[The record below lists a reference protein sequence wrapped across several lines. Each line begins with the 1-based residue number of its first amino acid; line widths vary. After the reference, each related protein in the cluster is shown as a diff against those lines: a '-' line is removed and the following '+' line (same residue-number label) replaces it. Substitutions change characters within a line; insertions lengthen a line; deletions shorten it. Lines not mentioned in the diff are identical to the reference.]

1 MAADSDGPGDSIT
14 TVVTC
19 EGDLTDPNFPKKF
32 DKILGSL
39 REILCKDDVEESEQL
54 RVRKLEPWN
63 SVRVTLAIPRDAA
76 LRLRQLASEGSQ
88 QLRALGILSVQVE
101 GDQVISLRLAGR
113 FGQEPQEIVLRS
125 GPQGKSLHSKLLF
138 SINNGGV
145 FFLPDVGASTS
156 TASGAAAQPLTSSS
170 PSTSGCLNTS
180 AASNPIVTDLTRVLT
195 MAAAAA
201 SSAGPATPPVGPVS
215 SVASVSVTSAS
226 QTASDPAAPKAAALP
241 DKVQFRS
248 PNVVCPTDT
257 QVPKVL
263 PVAGTSNVANSN
275 CGGTVQRS
283 YSGPFPFASMT
294 HAAQAIHSRESQNNT
309 TASQGSGHHFTQPPP
324 PYPSSQG
331 TTAAAKTVIASSVVG
346 TAGSS
351 APSSVNANVAMSSPL
366 LVNLLQNDAVAAS
379 QVQSKLLAAKQQ
391 QLVPPNKDLEMDVTP
406 IPSQT
411 TLKYTIQSTPAF
423 IAQQTSSSTP
433 TIVPIQS
440 SPSGTILSTQLS
452 SVRHHFITQPPP
464 PPPPPPPHQQKL
476 TLNTTQVPIVSVVR
490 ASGPQIRPVR
500 PPAPNTL
507 APRVPSP
514 QNPQNTQFAGPNAA
528 RPAGFRPYVNTT
540 VQNVQQNFQQF
551 PSPPPYPR
559 QRLDAARAPGYFPT
573 TPTQTAPQN
582 SSQAPPRLQ
591 QQPPAPNWSSTPPQQ
606 NNSHFTSLEN
616 SAAHS
621 TIVAQPM
628 PNLAGLTHHHLQ
640 QQQPQ
645 QNLQPIAQPM
655 PHLGGLNSVLES
667 SLSSITP
674 SLTDLSKSDLDSI
687 LPSLGELDENT
698 VSDLPDIPEETPEA
712 LTSSGKRRQFLI
724 NPLTGVLEPMPSDAS
739 GSESDADDKDGPT
752 DIFNDFNSPLNDH
765 SNSIYSDEDTC
776 STTIS
781 RKFDTTDQS
790 DSEATVKSTNS
801 ETSSVKSNQRLKSAK
816 NRDRNRDS
824 PSLKKNSKDL
834 PPEKIK
840 LRLKL
845 EKSEPVSPAYKVDIS
860 FINTQQPKL
869 AVQNA
874 SARFTA
880 SATTLT
886 VPSTQTNT
894 ISPAAEELR
903 VPPLHISLR
912 GRNSVVI
919 NSEKKRR
926 YANKLN
932 ADGSVVTTEMK
943 RSKKTLDGLK
953 MKKSI
958 SAVKS
963 ASGGNTLLTANGDPS
978 VNSGATKISLN
989 LNIKQSEVSV
999 PGGGNSSNG
1008 SATNLDGPTHHQQ
1021 KHSISTSTSLGISES
1036 KNIVKLTKSASD
1048 VDDLPLKHRMR
1059 EPGEII
1065 PTAKLSSDLKKSK
1078 KLNKLNHNVDLYREQ
1093 NLLSGGHMVDDYKI
1107 HKKGKIE
1114 DKLVPKHP
1122 HKSGEHSTKL
1132 NTHLRKDKLK
1142 EKLKDRSLPGHVGEM
1157 RRGSESDV
1165 SKCLKRHADSNGL
1178 SHIEKKRRLS
1188 QSEVKGS
1195 SLAGNITAFVSVCI
1209 KM

>member
-32 DKILGSL
+32 NKILGSL
-39 REILCKDDVEESEQL
+39 REILCKDDAEEREQL

-88 QLRALGILSVQVE
+88 ELRALGILSVQVE

-125 GPQGKSLHSKLLF
+125 GPQGELQLSKLLF
-138 SINNGGV
+138 TVKNG
-145 FFLPDVGASTS
+145 LHSLDADASTS
-156 TASGAAAQPLTSSS
+156 AASGAPPQPSTSSS
-170 PSTSGCLNTS
+170 PSTSGCLS
-180 AASNPIVTDLTRVLT
+180 ASEAGNPVVAGLTRMLT
-195 MAAAAA
+195 TAVANSAGP
-201 SSAGPATPPVGPVS
+201 SSAGPSTPPVGTVS
-215 SVASVSVTSAS
+215 NVASVSVVKT
-226 QTASDPAAPKAAALP
+226 TPDVAPKAVAVP

-263 PVAGTSNVANSN
+263 PVAGSSNVAISN
-275 CGGTVQRS
+275 CGTVQRN

-294 HAAQAIHSRESQNNT
+294 HAAQAIHSRENQNTNV
-309 TASQGSGHHFTQPPP
+309 SQGAASSGHHFTQPPP
-324 PYPSSQG
+324 PYPSQG
-331 TTAAAKTVIASSVVG
+331 APTKTASGNSNA
-346 TAGSS
+346 
-351 APSSVNANVAMSSPL
+351 ANVAMSSPL

-379 QVQSKLLAAKQQ
+379 QVQNKLLTAKQQ
-391 QLVPPNKDLEMDVTP
+391 IVQPNKDLEMDVTP
-406 IPSQT
+406 IAPIPNQT

-440 SPSGTILSTQLS
+440 SSSAPSPSTILSTQLS
-452 SVRHHFITQPPP
+452 SVRHHFSNHQ
-464 PPPPPPPHQQKL
+464 PPHQQKL

-490 ASGPQIRPVR
+490 APGPQIRPIR
-500 PPAPNTL
+500 PPAPTTL
-507 APRVPSP
+507 TPRVPPPS
-514 QNPQNTQFAGPNAA
+514 NTQFAGL
-528 RPAGFRPYVNTT
+528 RQGFRPYTPQP
-540 VQNVQQNFQQF
+540 VQSLQQNFQQSFQQF

-559 QRLDAARAPGYFPT
+559 QRLDNVRAPPQLQ
-573 TPTQTAPQN
+573 PSQT
-582 SSQAPPRLQ
+582 PPRTV
-591 QQPPAPNWSSTPPQQ
+591 PPNWSSSSPQQ
-606 NNSHFTSLEN
+606 ALEN
-616 SAAHS
+616 PAAHS
-621 TIVAQPM
+621 TAIVAQPM
-628 PNLAGLTHHHLQ
+628 PNLAGLTHH
-640 QQQPQ
+640 PG
-645 QNLQPIAQPM
+645 LQPIAQPM
-655 PHLGGLNSVLES
+655 PHLAGLNSVLES
-667 SLSSITP
+667 SLSNITP

-687 LPSLGELDENT
+687 LPSLDELDDNT

-739 GSESDADDKDGPT
+739 GSESDAEDKDGPT

-801 ETSSVKSNQRLKSAK
+801 ETSSVKSHQRLKSTK
-816 NRDRNRDS
+816 NRNRDS

-860 FINTQQPKL
+860 FINTQQPKR
-869 AVQNA
+869 AVQNVT
-874 SARFTA
+874 ARSMT
-880 SATTLT
+880 SIPNLT
-886 VPSTQTNT
+886 VPSTLTNT

-919 NSEKKRR
+919 NSEKKKR
-926 YANKLN
+926 YSKLN
-932 ADGSVVTTEMK
+932 PDGSVTEIK

-953 MKKSI
+953 VKKSI

-963 ASGGNTLLTANGDPS
+963 ASGNPSTLLSVKGEPS
-978 VNSGATKISLN
+978 VNSAAKIALN
-989 LNIKQSEVSV
+989 LKQSEVSL
-999 PGGGNSSNG
+999 PGS
-1008 SATNLDGPTHHQQ
+1008 LDGPQQ
-1021 KHSISTSTSLGISES
+1021 KHQHPISTSSSLVSDSNLSS
-1036 KNIVKLTKSASD
+1036 KNVVKLTKTASD

-1065 PTAKLSSDLKKSK
+1065 PSAKLSTDLKKNK
-1078 KLNKLNHNVDLYREQ
+1078 KLNKVNHSVDLYREQ
-1093 NLLSGGHMVDDYKI
+1093 NLLSGGHMVDDYKV
-1107 HKKGKIE
+1107 HKKAKSEDIKIV
-1114 DKLVPKHP
+1114 LKHP
-1122 HKSGEHSTKL
+1122 HKSSLQGEHSTKL
-1132 NTHLRKDKLK
+1132 NAHFKK
-1142 EKLKDRSLPGHVGEM
+1142 EKFKEKVKDRSLPGHVGEI
-1157 RRGSESDV
+1157 RRGSESDI

-1178 SHIEKKRRLS
+1178 SHMEKKRRLS
-1188 QSEVKGS
+1188 QSEGKGIG
-1195 SLAGNITAFVSVCI
+1195 LAGNYYFFAFRQDWLKTCFLCFNTFFFKHANVSKTSFLCLQNLRVTTNQP
-1209 KM
+1209 